1 MKARIESYERLYS
14 GEYRMCLLTSEKPDL
29 DGLKDKDVKVSI
41 KQYRASRS
49 LDANAYYW
57 TILSKVAEAVH
68 ISKPFAHN
76 VMLRKYGQLETWDGK
91 HLIMY
96 VPDTDEAGKKVD
108 EDEYV
113 HLKPTSGVKLGND
126 GVMYRAY
133 KLIRGSSTYDTKEM
147 SELISGLVSE
157 ADEMGIKTIT
167 PLEAQRMKEQWGIDI
182 EFKNKVQAV
191 R

>member
-1 MKARIESYERLYS
+1 MKGRIESCERLYS
-14 GEYRMCLLTSEKPDL
+14 GEYRISFLTHDTPDI
-29 DGLKDKDVKVSI
+29 DGLKAKDVNVSI
-41 KQYRASRS
+41 KQYKAARS

-57 TILSKVAEAVH
+57 AILTKVAEAIH

-96 VPDTDEAGKKVD
+96 IPDTEEAGKQAD

-113 HLKPTSGVKLGND
+113 HLKPTSGVKLGKD

-157 ADEMGIKTIT
+157 ADEIGIKTIT
-167 PLEAQRMKEQWGIDI
+167 PHEAQRMKEQWGIDI
-182 EFKNKVQAV
+182 EFKNKRQTI
-191 R
+191 